1 MWRRRTSG
9 TKGGRRKMNECI
21 LQSAKSEA
29 TVRLLVTEGGR
40 AGGERGGRERES
52 GRERER

>member
-1 MWRRRTSG
+1 
-9 TKGGRRKMNECI
+9 MNECI